1 MIKLDSGNV
10 LLKPSHRKQL
20 MAWLRRSLRFGQRLG
35 DFVLS
40 ITMKRVGRAF
50 QITAQVHDRAG
61 DFECKAK
68 QSDWRHAMRDLIRKL
83 SAQLHMQHV
92 RQLAVA

>member
-20 MAWLRRSLRFGQRLG
+20 MSWLRRSLRFGQRIG

-40 ITMKRVGRAF
+40 ITMKRVGRAY
-50 QITAQVHDRAG
+50 QVYAQVHDKAG
-61 DFECKAK
+61 DFECKVK
-68 QSDWRHAMRDLIRKL
+68 QSDWRHAMRELVRQL
-83 SAQLHMQHV
+83 SSRLHAQHV
-92 RQLAVA
+92 RRISIA

>member
-35 DFVLS
+35 DFVLN
-40 ITMKRVGRAF
+40 ITMKRVGRAY
-50 QITAQVHDRAG
+50 QVIANVHDRAG
-61 DFECKAK
+61 DFQCKVK
-68 QSDWRHAMRDLIRKL
+68 QADWRHAMRDLVRQL
-83 SAQLHMQHV
+83 ANQLHMQHV
-92 RQLAVA
+92 RQMAVA

>member
-35 DFVLS
+35 DFVLTIS
-40 ITMKRVGRAF
+40 MKRVGRAV
-50 QITAQVHDRAG
+50 QVVAIVHDRLG
-61 DFECKAK
+61 DFHCRVK
-68 QSDWRHAMRDLIRKL
+68 QSDWRHAMREVVRKVCT
-83 SAQLHMQHV
+83 QLHSQHV
-92 RQLAVA
+92 QQLAVT

>member
-35 DFVLS
+35 DFVLNIS
-40 ITMKRVGRAF
+40 MKRVGRAY
-50 QITAQVHDRAG
+50 QVSAQVHDRAG
-61 DFECKAK
+61 DFACRVK
-68 QSDWRHAMRDLIRKL
+68 QSDWRHAMRDLVRKL
-83 SAQLHMQHV
+83 STQLHMQHV
-92 RQLAVA
+92 KQLAVA

>member
-35 DFVLS
+35 DFILS
-40 ITMKRVGRAF
+40 ISMKRVGRAY
-50 QITAQVHDRAG
+50 QVMAQVHDRVG
-61 DFECKAK
+61 DFECKVK
-68 QSDWRHAMRDLIRKL
+68 QADWRHAMRELVRKL
-83 SAQLHMQHV
+83 SNQLHAQHV
-92 RQLAVA
+92 HTLAVG

>member
-35 DFVLS
+35 DFILS
-40 ITMKRVGRAF
+40 ISMRRVGRAY
-50 QITAQVHDRAG
+50 QVIAQVHDRAG

-68 QSDWRHAMRDLIRKL
+68 QSDWRHAMRDLVRKL
-83 SAQLHMQHV
+83 SGQLHAQHV
-92 RQLAVA
+92 RQLTVA